1 MYCSMARS
9 GNIVFCFV
17 LFFWKKTPQKSHIH
31 THTKKKTTKKKTKQK
46 KNPKTVISILFHP
59 LKISFK
65 FANKLTICR
74 VQQGLSARPFGF
86 GLVTGT
92 DPGGFLRGLDLTIL
106 PYLLYIFGQTG
117 LSKQCRTISDA
128 TVCSV

>member
-1 MYCSMARS
+1 MAPINENYIIMYCSMARS

-17 LFFWKKTPQKSHIH
+17 LFFWKKTPPKI
-31 THTKKKTTKKKTKQK
+31 THTYTH
-46 KNPKTVISILFHP
+46 KTVISILFHP